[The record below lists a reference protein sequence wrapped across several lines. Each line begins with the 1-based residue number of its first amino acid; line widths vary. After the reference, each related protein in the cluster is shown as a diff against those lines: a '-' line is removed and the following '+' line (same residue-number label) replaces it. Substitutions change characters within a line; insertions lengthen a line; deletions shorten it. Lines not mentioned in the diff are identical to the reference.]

1 MSSLLFMKA
10 ELLLN
15 EPCLEE
21 QMCSGRDD
29 AQNCT
34 SKPNQ
39 LKSFCRCN
47 TKYHLSTTLYKIRVL
62 RESLK
67 HAKYIGADFVKL
79 DCPNS
84 SQMPTRNTTTYSF
97 ADDSEDTNCDR
108 IRIEASLEE
117 VSKTTHGKMY
127 KSTEVHVL
135 VKMTQNMA
143 KAANMIENGFDFTES
158 SVDNPGVAEKI
169 IRYTNGEDWEDIVL
183 LGKFMQRNSN
193 FNNNTELEDS
203 NLPPLGSRVRR
214 KPGWRYGDQDKGRP
228 GTVIGHDKDRMSVWV
243 EWDHGKAN
251 VYKCHALFGQ
261 DVILVEEPRI
271 LKDEIIA
278 VGCFVE
284 RGDDW
289 NYGDQDGGI
298 GSVGVVLNVNANG
311 LIIEKKGMPS
321 QAAGA
326 EKTEP
331 YLSSD
336 SSSVEVAW
344 AYKKDGKWYNLP
356 RAVNEKVEKAY
367 GRNKQGATIL
377 ELDGCINHNHVVQ
390 KKNVDFRHSLHRAG
404 LNKDPND
411 QPDIKDF
418 NSWITLAEKERQKG
432 LSMNFL
438 KTGQGPDTCLLLDLS
453 GSMVGE
459 PFNEMMVAVR
469 TFVEGIASVFATQG
483 IEENLGIATFGE
495 QTGVIQHMTND
506 YDKVLEA
513 LDLLVPS
520 GPSPMAAGLY
530 MALACCFGHGCS
542 PMDFRLEN
550 IKRMV
555 ALVPFLSIMCVIK
568 SVWLKETAEYLE
580 KQSIRVYAVSVCSME
595 PASLEQVSETTHGKM
610 FKSTE
615 INKLVKMTQNTA
627 TAAKLVENGFDFTDS
642 QVDDPEVKEEVLRYN
657 LQGEWEDIVL
667 QGKYIEKN
675 YNINHYTELEDSN
688 LPPLGSRVR
697 RKPGWRYGDQDKG
710 RPGTVV
716 GHHKDRMS
724 VFVEWDH
731 GALII
736 YKSHT
741 HFGQDVILVNEPRVL
756 RDEIIAVGCCVKRG
770 VDWKYGNE
778 DGGLESIGVV
788 LKVNANGLI
797 IVRWPNKNKHQY
809 RFGFDGLFDVQLCD
823 GVKSS
828 GRKEMPSQAADA
840 ESTEAYIASGSS
852 SDHLENREIY
862 HGESKDDRSNKT
874 KKRPMS
880 IKEFNERNR
889 QLQTK
894 EGKRTPAVQTNF
906 KTDDVAWAYKKDGIW
921 YTLPRDVNEKVEKAY
936 GRNKHGST
944 ILELNGCMWVYI

>member
-1 MSSLLFMKA
+1 MSTSDTVCT
-10 ELLLN
+10 ELQILTKK
-15 EPCLEE
+15 LEDLE
-21 QMCSGRDD
+21 TSNSMVIRKLSEINKKRLESPMNTTITDLQSTIHFLKTQSGNRD
-29 AQNCT
+29 QQHRIIREET
-34 SKPNQ
+34 SKLDKRVDQ
-39 LKSFCRCN
+39 LSKSIN
-47 TKYHLSTTLYKIRVL
+47 RVQ
-62 RESLK
+62 K
-67 HAKYIGADFVKL
+67 
-79 DCPNS
+79 
-84 SQMPTRNTTTYSF
+84 TTYP
-97 ADDSEDTNCDR
+97 
-108 IRIEASLEE
+108 L
-117 VSKTTHGKMY
+117 Y
-127 KSTEVHVL
+127 
-135 VKMTQNMA
+135 
-143 KAANMIENGFDFTES
+143 
-158 SVDNPGVAEKI
+158 
-169 IRYTNGEDWEDIVL
+169 
-183 LGKFMQRNSN
+183 RN
-193 FNNNTELEDS
+193 
-203 NLPPLGSRVRR
+203 
-214 KPGWRYGDQDKGRP
+214 
-228 GTVIGHDKDRMSVWV
+228 
-243 EWDHGKAN
+243 
-251 VYKCHALFGQ
+251 
-261 DVILVEEPRI
+261 
-271 LKDEIIA
+271 
-278 VGCFVE
+278 
-284 RGDDW
+284 
-289 NYGDQDGGI
+289 
-298 GSVGVVLNVNANG
+298 
-311 LIIEKKGMPS
+311 
-321 QAAGA
+321 AGA
-326 EKTEP
+326 ETTGLNIPNSNEGPKSRTLEQTTSLIDVSDTLRSEPPKKLKFHFSTNSAEVKRKRKSDQPLPRQPLAKNDIGLKCRSVCTDDDNRVKCLEGRDRELFKTP
-331 YLSSD
+331 SK
-336 SSSVEVAW
+336 SSSLETDD
-344 AYKKDGKWYNLP
+344 KLNLP
-356 RAVNEKVEKAY
+356 TRDEWKRKKLPRIREMDGTKPKLKLSPHYQARTQNEF
-367 GRNKQGATIL
+367 RNL
-377 ELDGCINHNHVVQ
+377 
-390 KKNVDFRHSLHRAG
+390 AG

-530 MALACCFGHGCS
+530 MALACCFGHDSSTHIGKIPVKSRIIMFSDGKGTLDIKSSGDDDFES
-542 PMDFRLEN
+542 PLDFL
-550 IKRMV
+550 
-555 ALVPFLSIMCVIK
+555 K

-944 ILELNGCMWVYI
+944 ILELNGCICQASFSDMKMVCQKTHTVTEIARNEASN